1 LQQKV
6 VYFYQE
12 VTAMPSI
19 KPVSDLRNYNEVLRD
34 VSAGRPVFLTKN
46 GRGRFAIIDMADYEK
61 TQATL
66 ELLTELAK
74 GKKSGEEKGWLSASE
89 LEKTLGLNLG

>member
-1 LQQKV
+1 
-6 VYFYQE
+6 
-12 VTAMPSI
+12 MPSI